1 MCRRLYSLLFYL
13 GLPLVAGRL
22 LWRAWREPAYLR
34 HLGERFGFYRQTPQT
49 GPCLWLHAVSVGE
62 MRAAEPLVRALL
74 STYPAHHLLLTAMT
88 PTGRATAASLFAGEP
103 RISIAYLPYDLPGAM
118 ARFLDHFAPVAGVLM
133 ETEIWPNLL
142 AAAARRRLPVLLA
155 NARLS
160 RRSARAYSKVRNLVR
175 PALAQLAAIA
185 AQSAAD
191 QRRFSRL
198 LGSAGAHATGDRNPS
213 IVVCGNLKFEV
224 TPPPALLAQGAAW
237 RTALG
242 GRPVWLA
249 ASTRAGEEILLLDIQ
264 RRLLARWPELLL
276 VLVPRH
282 PQRFAAVADLV
293 RRQGLALAARS
304 ARLPTAAESVWL
316 GDSMGEMAAY
326 YALADLA
333 FIGGSL
339 LPFGGQNLIE
349 AAACGCP
356 VLIGPHTFNFA
367 QASADA
373 IAAGAARRVRDADQ
387 LAEALA
393 ALLADAPARAR
404 LAAAGRAFAARHR
417 GATARTLE
425 RIARFVPPGD

>member
-13 GLPLVAGRL
+13 GLPLIVLRL
-22 LWRAWREPAYLR
+22 LWRARREPAYLR
-34 HLGERFGFYRQTPQT
+34 HLGERFGFYRRTPKA
-49 GPCLWLHAVSVGE
+49 GRCLWLHAVSVGE
-62 MRAAEPLVRALL
+62 MRAAEPLVRGLL
-74 STYPAHHLLLTAMT
+74 SAYPAHRLLLTAMT
-88 PTGRATAASLFAGEP
+88 PTGRATAESLFAGEP
-103 RISIAYLPYDLPGAM
+103 RIAIVYLPYDLPASM
-118 ARFLDHFAPVAGVLM
+118 ARFLAHFAPEAGVLM

-160 RRSARAYSKVRNLVR
+160 RRSARGYAKVIGLAR
-175 PALAQLAAIA
+175 PALARLAAIG
-185 AQSAAD
+185 AQSPAD
-191 QRRFSRL
+191 RRRFCRL
-198 LGSAGAHATGDRNPS
+198 LGGAGAHEKAGSRPH
-213 IVVCGNLKFEV
+213 IAICGNLKFDV
-224 TPPPALLAQGAAW
+224 TPAPALLAQGAAW
-237 RTALG
+237 RAALG

-249 ASTRAGEEILLLDIQ
+249 ASTRDGEEAILLDIQ
-264 RRLLARWPELLL
+264 RQLLARWPDVLL

-293 RRQGLALAARS
+293 RRRGLALAARS

-349 AAACGCP
+349 AAACSCP
-356 VLIGPHTFNFA
+356 VLIGAHTFNFA

-373 IAAGAARRVRDADQ
+373 LAAGAARRVQDADE
-387 LAEALA
+387 LLRALVT
-393 ALLADAPARAR
+393 LLADAPARAR

-417 GATARTLE
+417 GATTRTLAC
-425 RIARFVPPGD
+425 IAQFVRPED